1 MEDNR
6 SRIYTNKFSVS
17 IGQSDASL
25 SFSWVVP
32 NFNENN
38 EIIGDKVIDSTV
50 VSMTKET
57 LLQMRDILNEL
68 CKKVVED
75 GKAE

>member
-1 MEDNR
+1 MDDNC

-25 SFSWVVP
+25 AFSWVVP
-32 NFNENN
+32 KFNEKN
-38 EIIGDKVIDSTV
+38 EIIGDKVIDATI
-50 VSMTKET
+50 VSMTKES

-68 CKKVVED
+68 CEKVVED
-75 GKAE
+75 GKTE